1 MTRSI
6 FDPTGDETE
15 RGRSQFLGPA
25 PEQNSKMPPAAVDG
39 KDEAADEEKVTI
51 SDIRKIQPERD
62 DVT

>member
-25 PEQNSKMPPAAVDG
+25 PEQNSKMPPAAIDG
-39 KDEAADEEKVTI
+39 IDEAAEEEDVMI
-51 SDIRKIQPERD
+51 SDIPKTQPHRD